1 MTDVRIPSGETDL
14 DGYLAVPPGSGPWPG
29 IVVVHDILGF
39 RGDVKAQADR
49 LAGHGY
55 VVAAPR
61 LYSRGSK
68 PGCLVATIK
77 AAVSGQGVAYD
88 DLDATRGWLA
98 TRADCTGLVG
108 ILGFC
113 IGGDFAML
121 CAPRYEFAAASVN
134 YGAVPK
140 DAETA
145 LGGSCP
151 VVGSWGAHDRR
162 LAGSRDRAKAALD
175 ALGVPNDLKE
185 YDTVG
190 HSFLNDLPLAFQ
202 GRYNPLAMAMSVNH
216 KDPVAV
222 DDAWRRILAF
232 FDEHVRQAPPPP

>member
-1 MTDVRIPSGETDL
+1 MTDVAIPSGDTQL
-14 DGYLAVPPGSGPWPG
+14 DAHLAVPSGPGPWPG

-39 RGDVKAQADR
+39 RGDVRAQADR

-68 PGCLVATIK
+68 PGCLVRTIRT
-77 AAVSGQGVAYD
+77 ALSGQGPAFD
-88 DLDATRGWLA
+88 DLDATRAWLA
-98 TRADCTGLVG
+98 ARSDCTGQVG

-121 CAPRYEFAAASVN
+121 CAPRYDFAAASVN
-134 YGAVPK
+134 YGSVPE

-145 LGGSCP
+145 LAGSCP
-151 VVGSWGAHDRR
+151 VVGSWGAHDPR
-162 LAGSRDRAKAALD
+162 LKGSAARARAALD
-175 ALGVPNDLKE
+175 TLGVPNDIQE
-185 YDTVG
+185 YPNAG
-190 HSFLNDLPLAFQ
+190 HSFLNDLPLAFH

-216 KDPVAV
+216 DDPVAV
-222 DDAWRRILAF
+222 EDAWRRILAF
-232 FDEHVRQAPPPP
+232 FDEHVRGSA